1 LFKPLKDQKLLVY
14 ETLQKRKPTELEM
27 NHMGGMIS
35 KFDEFFPAMLL
46 KQILNFQVVLINFK
60 FTCKYEEDK
69 E

>member
-27 NHMGGMIS
+27 NHMAGMIS